1 MRKKRGLFALLAG
14 VVAMTLC
21 LAAASP
27 AHAHE
32 VVDTSRTGSVA
43 VSLSYEGDP
52 VGGGSLTL
60 YRVGGVV
67 EGDGNFSFALTSAFA
82 GSGLALDD
90 VDAAG
95 LAEDL
100 AAYAEESGASGQ
112 TVAVNVDGVMTAN
125 DLELGLYLV
134 VQCEAAEGFEAI
146 TPFLV
151 SVPMYDAETGAY
163 VYDVDA
169 TPKMDVMRPAPE
181 PPVEE
186 TPEPGTPTSGDLPET
201 GEPAWIVP
209 ILAVIG
215 VGLVLL
221 GASFVIRKQGKD
233 GRDS

>member
-14 VVAMTLC
+14 VVATALC

-32 VVDTSRTGSVA
+32 VVDAGRTGSIA

-60 YRVGGVV
+60 YRVGSVV
-67 EGDGNFSFALTSAFA
+67 EDDGNFSFALTSSFA

-90 VDAAG
+90 IEAAG
-95 LAEDL
+95 LADDL
-100 AAYAEESGASGQ
+100 ATYAEENGTSGQ
-112 TVAVNVDGVMTAN
+112 TIAVSADGVMTVN

-134 VQCEAAEGFEAI
+134 VQGEAAEGFEDI

-151 SVPMYDAETGAY
+151 SVPMYDTETGVY

-169 TPKMDVMRPAPE
+169 TPKMDVMHPAPE

-186 TPEPGTPTSGDLPET
+186 TPEPGTPTGGDLPET

-221 GASFVIRKQGKD
+221 GASFVLRKQGKD
-233 GRDS
+233 GRDA